1 MAQNRREMH
10 APSPSPPPVQAADSP
25 MPAPPPEPPRW
36 FRMRYFLIALGVF
49 TLDQITKGMIQ
60 RMSRSASIVVIPHL
74 FRLVHVENSGAAFG
88 LLQSS
93 PSPFKSAFLI
103 GFSLTALV
111 VVFILLWRYSQ
122 TARTGWALA
131 LIFGGACGN
140 LFDRLLRGSVVDFLL
155 FYVGRY
161 EWPAFN
167 VADSAIVIGAA
178 LLVWEILRGQ
188 PHLPAPPAPLP
199 PGLDG

>member
-1 MAQNRREMH
+1 
-10 APSPSPPPVQAADSP
+10 
-25 MPAPPPEPPRW
+25 MPAPPPAAPGW
-36 FRMRYFLIALGVF
+36 FRARYFLIALAVF
-49 TLDQITKGMIQ
+49 ALDQITKGMIQ
-60 RMSRSASIVVIPHL
+60 RMPERVSIVVLPHF

-88 LLQSS
+88 LFQAS
-93 PSPFKSAFLI
+93 PAPFKSAILI
-103 GFSLTALV
+103 GFSLLALV
-111 VVFILLWRYSQ
+111 VVFLLLWRHSQ

-155 FYVGRY
+155 FYLGRY

-188 PHLPAPPAPLP
+188 PSAAAAPAPE
-199 PGLDG
+199 PGAEA